1 MSGNTATSIRK
12 KDLSGQRNTGLGYKN
27 LAFAHQATAGDTL
40 IPLGSLILPS
50 SLAANGFTNPSASEI
65 AAIDIYTYRKN
76 LQIISSVNGL
86 LMQDLAYRVS
96 TNNIQ
101 LIDYVALD
109 GEIFRCEMISTAKT
123 GLRAIDGRS
132 TVTSGTLPAGQTD
145 FNVGSL
151 FEINKY
157 PTAQIG
163 SVLVDEDGFLQRR
176 NTSNGLTGGNYQEVD
191 NGTGYGT
198 IIRFNAPTIY
208 DREIAVYSNG
218 ILLDK
223 PSQSHSQEI
232 ERLQGQIDG
241 ICDVLADAAG
251 VSVQDL
257 KNAAT
262 QPDLKAFG
270 DAVLDLQRSAYV
282 ATAQI
287 LTSKRFQRILVDT
300 TAGSFT
306 LTLPASPSLGDRVM
320 VVDAAGTWGTN
331 NLILGRNG
339 SNIIGIA
346 DDFGCDTSNS
356 WVELV
361 YFNPARGWLVR
372 A

>member
-1 MSGNTATSIRK
+1 MSGNTATTIRK
-12 KDLSGQRNTGLGYKN
+12 KALAGISSAVGYKN
-27 LAFAHQATAGDTL
+27 LAFAHQATAGDTAINL
-40 IPLGSLILPS
+40 NGLVTPP
-50 SLAANGFTNPSASEI
+50 SLAANGFSNPSASDL
-65 AAIDIYTYRKN
+65 AVADIYTYRKN
-76 LQIISSVNGL
+76 LQLISSVNGV

-96 TNNIQ
+96 SGMIQ

-109 GEIFRCEMISTAKT
+109 GEIFRGELLSSART
-123 GLRAIDGRS
+123 GLRAVDGRAI
-132 TVTSGTLPAGQTD
+132 VASGTLLAGSTD

-151 FEINKY
+151 FQVGLY

-176 NTSNGLTGGNYQEVD
+176 NTSNGLIGGNYQEVD

-198 IIRFNAPTIY
+198 IIRFNTATIY

-223 PSQSHSQEI
+223 PTASHSQEI

-251 VSVQDL
+251 VSIQDL
-257 KNAAT
+257 KNAST

-270 DAVLDLQRSAYV
+270 DTVLDLVRSAYV
-282 ATAQI
+282 ASNTPLTA
-287 LTSKRFQRILVDT
+287 KRFQRILADT
-300 TAGSFT
+300 TAASFT
-306 LTLPASPSLGDRVM
+306 IILPLNPQLGDRVQ
-320 VVDAAGTWGTN
+320 VIDAAGTWGTN

-339 SNIIGIA
+339 SNILGIA
-346 DDFGCDTSNS
+346 DDFGLDTSNT
-356 WVELV
+356 WAELV
-361 YFNPARGWLVR
+361 YFNAARGWLVR
-372 A
+372 T